1 MTPATT
7 SVVVVAHDS
16 GDWLLRCADAVLAQ
30 QAPVEL
36 IVVDNASRDGSIERL
51 PHDPRLRLI
60 RNPDNRGFG
69 TACNQGAGVA
79 QGDALLFLNPDCVL
93 PRDAVARLRARL
105 ATDAT
110 LAILGAQL
118 VNPDGSPQAAAR
130 RRTPTPLRALR
141 RTLGWRGD
149 AIDLPQAEAAT
160 RHDGLEYVEAISGAL
175 MLLPRVRFAA
185 LGGFDEGYVLHCED
199 LDLCRRALLA
209 GGRIGVARE
218 VEVPHHKGTSSRA
231 RPVWVEWQKH
241 RGMLRYFRRF
251 DAASSPA
258 WLRAAVP
265 LGVWL
270 RFPFAALRALWR
282 ARLSGNG

>member
-1 MTPATT
+1 VTPGST

-16 GDWLLRCADAVLAQ
+16 GEWLRRCAESVLAQ
-30 QAPVEL
+30 SAAVEL
-36 IVVDNASRDGSIERL
+36 IVVDNASRDGSLERL
-51 PHDPRLRLI
+51 PRDPRLQLL

-69 TACNQGAGVA
+69 TACNQGAA
-79 QGDALLFLNPDCVL
+79 MAHGDALLFLNPDCVL
-93 PRDAVARLRARL
+93 PREAVAQLRARL
-105 ATDAT
+105 AADAA

-118 VNPDGSPQAAAR
+118 INPDGTPQAAAR
-130 RRTPTPLRALR
+130 RRTPTPARALR
-141 RTLGWRGD
+141 RMLGGWRD
-149 AIDLPQAEAAT
+149 AVELPRAAAA
-160 RHDGLEYVEAISGAL
+160 GAGGVEYVEAISGAL
-175 MLLPRVRFAA
+175 MLLPRARFEA

-209 GGRIGVARE
+209 GGRIGVAHE
-218 VEVPHHKGTSSRA
+218 VEVLHHKGTSSRA

-241 RGMLRYFRRF
+241 RGMLRYYRRF
-251 DAASSPA
+251 DAAAAPA

-282 ARLSGNG
+282 ARFSGSG

>member
-1 MTPATT
+1 MTPAST

-16 GDWLLRCADAVLAQ
+16 GDWLLRCAESVLAQ
-30 QAPVEL
+30 SVPIEL
-36 IVVDNASRDGSIERL
+36 IVVDNASQDGSLARL

-93 PRDAVARLRARL
+93 PQEAVARLRARL
-105 ATDAT
+105 AADAT
-110 LAILGAQL
+110 LAILGARL
-118 VNPDGSPQAAAR
+118 INPDGSAQAAAR
-130 RRTPTPLRALR
+130 RRTPTPARALR
-141 RTLGWRGD
+141 RILGWRGD
-149 AIDLPQAEAAT
+149 AVELPQTEAAT
-160 RHDGLEYVEAISGAL
+160 GDGIEYVEAISGAL
-175 MLLPRVRFAA
+175 MLLPRARFAA

-209 GGRIGVARE
+209 GGRIGVAHDIE
-218 VEVPHHKGTSSRA
+218 VLHHKGTSSRA

-251 DAASSPA
+251 DAAASPA

-265 LGVWL
+265 CGVWL

-282 ARLSGNG
+282 ARISGTG